1 MRQPQN
7 QTLFITHNQLNL
19 QPFQLIE
26 NIMASGRNWWLK
38 DFERQAQY
46 YGIRDRKKRS
56 KDFHYLVE
64 EKLPCEDSLPD
75 LDNHGDFYERMVQKL
90 NNHFEPRKNKRHA
103 RFRLRQNQQKS
114 RQTIM
119 QFYLEC
125 RELVRDCQYGNME
138 DELLLDHLIF
148 EIKNDRLREKAIEE
162 EWNLQRFLEVASRQL
177 ASSRQADEISG
188 SINIKKEPEDV
199 DRIRKI
205 KHKNPKKRMQD
216 AIESM
221 CGRCGIKHQPGYCKA
236 LGQVYLG

>member
-1 MRQPQN
+1 
-7 QTLFITHNQLNL
+7 
-19 QPFQLIE
+19 
-26 NIMASGRNWWLK
+26 
-38 DFERQAQY
+38 
-46 YGIRDRKKRS
+46 
-56 KDFHYLVE
+56 
-64 EKLPCEDSLPD
+64 
-75 LDNHGDFYERMVQKL
+75 MVQKL

-205 KHKNPKKRMQD
+205 KHKYPKKRMQD